1 MTLKKIFPLL
11 AIFITV
17 LCLDSCKSGKQAVKT
32 ENEIAFTGWS
42 RVRVPVTI
50 RLSSPAN
57 MSVGAT
63 VTMIRDTSITISAKV
78 IGMEVFVAQATNDS
92 VLIVDKMH
100 RQYLGKNISDALAG
114 LPFNASSVQDVLTGH
129 PIDIP
134 ESILPPGAKCTVTLN
149 GDMLSYISFSNR
161 GTTNVRLTYPATVS
175 TPYGTMAEST
185 VITADSEK
193 SDKNISATIEWQ
205 WSKAKWNT
213 DVEPRVIKL
222 SDRYTRIDTGNIAKL
237 LGGS

>member
-134 ESILPPGAKCTVTLN
+134 ESIIPPGA
-149 GDMLSYISFSNR
+149 
-161 GTTNVRLTYPATVS
+161 
-175 TPYGTMAEST
+175 
-185 VITADSEK
+185 
-193 SDKNISATIEWQ
+193 
-205 WSKAKWNT
+205 
-213 DVEPRVIKL
+213 
-222 SDRYTRIDTGNIAKL
+222 
-237 LGGS
+237 